1 MNKVKII
8 TDSTCDLTPETIKAL
23 DIEVVPLMVLL
34 GEKEYRDGLDIKL
47 EQLYEYV
54 TKTKQLPRT
63 SAVSPGAFSVVFKK
77 YIDEGYD
84 LFFTG
89 IGSAL
94 SGTYQAARLAA
105 CDFPEERIRC
115 VDSMNLSSASGLL
128 TMKACKLRDQGK
140 SLKQIGDAIE
150 ALVPKVYC
158 SFAVD
163 TLDYL
168 YKGGRCNG
176 ASYFIGTFLR
186 AHPIIKVTK
195 GRLDVYKTPKGK
207 KIKALNELVNEF
219 KKFLPNIDM
228 DHVMITHSIAPEDL
242 EYLTKEL
249 SKLVDPK
256 IIMPTRA
263 GCVISSHCGPNTIG
277 ILFIAK

>member
-8 TDSTCDLTPETIKAL
+8 TDSTCDLNPETIKAL

-34 GEKEYRDGLDIKL
+34 GEKEYRDGVDIKL

-63 SAVSPGAFSVVFKK
+63 SAVSPGAFGVIFKK

-84 LFFTG
+84 IFLTG

-94 SGTYQAARLAA
+94 SGTLQAARLAA
-105 CDFPEERIRC
+105 CDFPEDRIRI

-128 TMKACKLRDQGK
+128 TMKACKLRDEGK
-140 SLKQIGDAIE
+140 SLKQIADAIE

-207 KIKALNELVNEF
+207 KIKALNELVDDF
-219 KKFLPNIDM
+219 KSHLPGIDM

-242 EYLTKEL
+242 EYLVKEL

-277 ILFIAK
+277 ILYICK